1 MATSGSTPNRIPRG
15 LLIGAGAT
23 IALLAGILLYLSR
36 PAPNSQAPPVSGEAK
51 AYVAKLVLSDVTMQ
65 ATENFMKQRV
75 VEIEGKIANAGEREL
90 RGIDVYCL
98 FYDVNG
104 REIHRE
110 RVPVLN
116 RKGAPLRPGESRDF
130 RLPFDTLPEG
140 WNQAMP
146 RLVIAGI
153 DFAS

>member
-1 MATSGSTPNRIPRG
+1 
-15 LLIGAGAT
+15 
-23 IALLAGILLYLSR
+23 
-36 PAPNSQAPPVSGEAK
+36 
-51 AYVAKLVLSDVTMQ
+51 MQ

-75 VEIEGKIANAGEREL
+75 VEIEGKIGNGGDREL

-98 FYDVNG
+98 FYDVSG

-110 RVPVLN
+110 RVSVLS
-116 RKGAPLRPGESRDF
+116 RQGAPLRPGENRAF
-130 RLPFDTLPEG
+130 RLPFDALPEG

>member
-1 MATSGSTPNRIPRG
+1 MAIPGSTPNRIPRG
-15 LLIGAGAT
+15 LLLGAGASVV
-23 IALLAGILLYLSR
+23 LLAGISFYVSR
-36 PAPNSQAPPVSGEAK
+36 PAGNGPPPPVAGEAK
-51 AYVAKLVLSDVTMQ
+51 AYVSKLALSDVTMQ

-75 VEIEGKIANAGEREL
+75 VEIEGKIANQGNRDLGSIE
-90 RGIDVYCL
+90 VYCV
-98 FYDVNG
+98 FYDLNG

-116 RKGAPLRPGESRDF
+116 QKGPPLRPGESRAF

-140 WNQAMP
+140 WNQTMP